1 MILEKK
7 ETTAIEAS
15 LHVQGGSG
23 ACVEA
28 GPGGWRRRPG
38 ARRGRGPGEA
48 GGGWWVEGRRMV
60 ISLGQ
65 GSLLGPGSPT

>member
-7 ETTAIEAS
+7 ETTATEAS
-15 LHVQGGSG
+15 LHGQGGSG

-38 ARRGRGPGEA
+38 ARRGRGRPVGGRTKDGHQFRAGEP
-48 GGGWWVEGRRMV
+48 
-60 ISLGQ
+60 
-65 GSLLGPGSPT
+65 LGPR